1 MLLLWVFGIGAGVAN
16 ACVVAIEAD
25 GGGYVDGAKAS
36 QPAPAPSVASPDT
49 ARHGSHA
56 GLHDEGS
63 LDQQGTP
70 GQSNC
75 RDFCDKTSVSIPP
88 QQSVFDHAQGHALPP
103 LVTAVIPAV
112 ASTSSAALPRPD
124 RDVGS
129 AAPVPIT
136 IAFLRLAL

>member
-16 ACVVAIEAD
+16 ACAVVIEAV
-25 GGGYVDGAKAS
+25 GGEYVGVAKSS
-36 QPAPAPSVASPDT
+36 QPEPATSVASPDT
-49 ARHGSHA
+49 VGHGSHA
-56 GLHDEGS
+56 GLHDEGTP
-63 LDQQGTP
+63 DQQGAP

-103 LVTAVIPAV
+103 LTTAVIPAV
-112 ASTSSAALPRPD
+112 ASTSWAALPRPD
-124 RDVGS
+124 RDVSG
-129 AAPVPIT
+129 AVPVPIT